1 MTDATRTA
9 PVSKHPAFKWGVGL
23 WFALL
28 MGLGLFVMP
37 ESIHQALAERLS
49 LDGVLSAGSSRI
61 VLSVMAALLGL
72 LIGVVLAMRVAAI
85 NDAVLDDDEE
95 NDVDP
100 AWLRKEE
107 EPLPVAATEDAPRR
121 PFNPRE
127 DMHEEGIATSQADE
141 AEVAALP
148 IDEPTDYSSEVGA
161 SPSEIV
167 EPLDDEARGSRDHEP
182 DGGQSVGDTEEISF
196 DTSSVAPPV
205 VAEAV
210 GDLSLDALTARL
222 ERALEACKAG
232 PVAARQD
239 ENTDPVIAFLRREAE
254 NETPLRPRQDETG
267 DPEAELRSALEKL
280 NRATKSQ

>member
-37 ESIHQALAERLS
+37 ESIHQALAERLF
-49 LDGVLSAGSSRI
+49 LDGVLSAASSRI

-85 NDAVLDDDEE
+85 NDAVHDYDEE
-95 NDVDP
+95 DDVDP
-100 AWLRKEE
+100 AWLREEE
-107 EPLPVAATEDAPRR
+107 EPLPVAATENAPRR

-141 AEVAALP
+141 AEVAAPP

-167 EPLDDEARGSRDHEP
+167 EPIDDEARGSGDHES

-196 DTSSVAPPV
+196 DTPHPAPPV
-205 VAEAV
+205 MAEAV

>member
-100 AWLRKEE
+100 AWLREEE

-127 DMHEEGIATSQADE
+127 DMHEEGIATFQADE
-141 AEVAALP
+141 AEVAAP
-148 IDEPTDYSSEVGA
+148 DEPTDYSSEVGA
-161 SPSEIV
+161 SPSEVV
-167 EPLDDEARGSRDHEP
+167 EPIDDEARGSRDHES

-196 DTSSVAPPV
+196 DTPHPAPPV
-205 VAEAV
+205 MAEAV

>member
-37 ESIHQALAERLS
+37 ESIHQALAERLF

-61 VLSVMAALLGL
+61 VLSVIAALLGL

-85 NDAVLDDDEE
+85 NDAVHDDDEE
-95 NDVDP
+95 DDVDP
-100 AWLRKEE
+100 AWLREEE

-127 DMHEEGIATSQADE
+127 DMHEEGIATFQADE
-141 AEVAALP
+141 AEVAAP
-148 IDEPTDYSSEVGA
+148 DEPTDYSSEVGA
-161 SPSEIV
+161 SPSEVV
-167 EPLDDEARGSRDHEP
+167 EPIDDEARGSRDHES
-182 DGGQSVGDTEEISF
+182 DGGQSVGDTEEICF
-196 DTSSVAPPV
+196 DTPHPAPPV
-205 VAEAV
+205 MAEAV

>member
-85 NDAVLDDDEE
+85 NDAVHDDDEE
-95 NDVDP
+95 DDVDP
-100 AWLRKEE
+100 AWLREEE

-127 DMHEEGIATSQADE
+127 DMHEEGIATFQADE
-141 AEVAALP
+141 AEVAAP
-148 IDEPTDYSSEVGA
+148 DEPTDYSSEVGA
-161 SPSEIV
+161 SPSEVV
-167 EPLDDEARGSRDHEP
+167 EPIDDEARGSRDHES
-182 DGGQSVGDTEEISF
+182 DGGQSVGDTEEICF
-196 DTSSVAPPV
+196 DTPHPAPPV
-205 VAEAV
+205 MAEAV

-254 NETPLRPRQDETG
+254 NETSLRPRQEETG

-280 NRATKSQ
+280 NKATKSQ

>member
-1 MTDATRTA
+1 M
-9 PVSKHPAFKWGVGL
+9 
-23 WFALL
+23 
-28 MGLGLFVMP
+28 
-37 ESIHQALAERLS
+37 
-49 LDGVLSAGSSRI
+49 
-61 VLSVMAALLGL
+61 SVIAALLGL

-85 NDAVLDDDEE
+85 NDAVHDDDEE
-95 NDVDP
+95 DDVDP
-100 AWLRKEE
+100 AWLREEE

-127 DMHEEGIATSQADE
+127 DMHEEGIATSQAGE

-167 EPLDDEARGSRDHEP
+167 EPIDDEARGSGDHES

-232 PVAARQD
+232 PVAARQG

>member
-37 ESIHQALAERLS
+37 ESIHQALAERLF
-49 LDGVLSAGSSRI
+49 LDGVLSAASSRI
-61 VLSVMAALLGL
+61 VLSVIAALLGL

-85 NDAVLDDDEE
+85 NDAVHDDDEE
-95 NDVDP
+95 DDVDP
-100 AWLRKEE
+100 AWLREEE

-127 DMHEEGIATSQADE
+127 DMHEEGIATFQADE
-141 AEVAALP
+141 AEVAAP
-148 IDEPTDYSSEVGA
+148 DEPTDYSSEVGA
-161 SPSEIV
+161 SPSEVV
-167 EPLDDEARGSRDHEP
+167 EPIDDEARGSRDHES
-182 DGGQSVGDTEEISF
+182 DGGQSVGDTEEICF
-196 DTSSVAPPV
+196 DTPHPAPPV
-205 VAEAV
+205 MAEAV

>member
-85 NDAVLDDDEE
+85 NDAVHDDDEE
-95 NDVDP
+95 DDVDP
-100 AWLRKEE
+100 AWLREEE

-127 DMHEEGIATSQADE
+127 DMHEEGIATFQADE
-141 AEVAALP
+141 AEVAAP
-148 IDEPTDYSSEVGA
+148 DEPTDYLSEVGA
-161 SPSEIV
+161 SPSEVV
-167 EPLDDEARGSRDHEP
+167 EPIDDEARGSRDHES
-182 DGGQSVGDTEEISF
+182 DGGQSVGDTEEICF
-196 DTSSVAPPV
+196 DTPHPAPPV
-205 VAEAV
+205 MAEAV

-232 PVAARQD
+232 PATARQD

-254 NETPLRPRQDETG
+254 NETPLRPRHDETG

>member
-85 NDAVLDDDEE
+85 NDAVHDDDEE
-95 NDVDP
+95 DDVDP
-100 AWLRKEE
+100 AWLREEE

-127 DMHEEGIATSQADE
+127 DMHEEGIATFQADE
-141 AEVAALP
+141 AEVAAP
-148 IDEPTDYSSEVGA
+148 DEPTDYSSEVGA
-161 SPSEIV
+161 SPSEVV
-167 EPLDDEARGSRDHEP
+167 EPIDDEARGSRDHES
-182 DGGQSVGDTEEISF
+182 DGGQSVGDTEEICF
-196 DTSSVAPPV
+196 DTPHPAPPV
-205 VAEAV
+205 MAEAV

-254 NETPLRPRQDETG
+254 NETPLRPRQDETD

>member
-49 LDGVLSAGSSRI
+49 LDGVLSAASSRI
-61 VLSVMAALLGL
+61 VLSVIAALLGL

-85 NDAVLDDDEE
+85 NDAVHDDDEE
-95 NDVDP
+95 DDVDP
-100 AWLRKEE
+100 AWLREEE

-127 DMHEEGIATSQADE
+127 DMHEEGIATFQADE
-141 AEVAALP
+141 AEVAAP
-148 IDEPTDYSSEVGA
+148 DEPTDYSSEVGA
-161 SPSEIV
+161 SPSEVV
-167 EPLDDEARGSRDHEP
+167 EPIDDEARGSRDHES
-182 DGGQSVGDTEEISF
+182 DGGQSVGDTEEICF
-196 DTSSVAPPV
+196 DTPHPAPPV
-205 VAEAV
+205 MAEAV

-232 PVAARQD
+232 PATARQD

>member
-37 ESIHQALAERLS
+37 ESIHQALAERLF
-49 LDGVLSAGSSRI
+49 LDGVLSAASSRI
-61 VLSVMAALLGL
+61 VMSVIAALLGL

-85 NDAVLDDDEE
+85 NDAVHDDDEE
-95 NDVDP
+95 DDVDP
-100 AWLRKEE
+100 AWLREEE

-127 DMHEEGIATSQADE
+127 DMHEEGIATFQADE
-141 AEVAALP
+141 AEVAAP
-148 IDEPTDYSSEVGA
+148 DEPTDYSSEVGA
-161 SPSEIV
+161 SPSEVV
-167 EPLDDEARGSRDHEP
+167 EPIDDEARGSRDHES
-182 DGGQSVGDTEEISF
+182 DGGQSVGDTEEICF
-196 DTSSVAPPV
+196 DTPHPAPPV
-205 VAEAV
+205 MAEAV

>member
-85 NDAVLDDDEE
+85 NDAVHDDDEE
-95 NDVDP
+95 DDVDP
-100 AWLRKEE
+100 AWLREEE

-127 DMHEEGIATSQADE
+127 DMHEEGIATFQADE
-141 AEVAALP
+141 AEVAAP
-148 IDEPTDYSSEVGA
+148 DEPTDYSSEVGA
-161 SPSEIV
+161 SPSEVV
-167 EPLDDEARGSRDHEP
+167 EPIDDEARGSRDHES
-182 DGGQSVGDTEEISF
+182 DGGQSVGDTEEICF
-196 DTSSVAPPV
+196 DTPHPAPPV
-205 VAEAV
+205 MAEAV

>member
-37 ESIHQALAERLS
+37 ESIHQALAERLF

-61 VLSVMAALLGL
+61 VLSVIAALLGL

-85 NDAVLDDDEE
+85 NDAVHDDDEE
-95 NDVDP
+95 DDVDP
-100 AWLRKEE
+100 AWLREE
-107 EPLPVAATEDAPRR
+107 EELLPVAATEDAPRR

-127 DMHEEGIATSQADE
+127 DMHEEGIATFQADE
-141 AEVAALP
+141 AEVAAP
-148 IDEPTDYSSEVGA
+148 DEPTDYSSEVGA
-161 SPSEIV
+161 SPSEVV
-167 EPLDDEARGSRDHEP
+167 EPIDDEARGSRDHES
-182 DGGQSVGDTEEISF
+182 DGGQSVGDTEEICF
-196 DTSSVAPPV
+196 DTPHPAPPV
-205 VAEAV
+205 MAEAV

>member
-49 LDGVLSAGSSRI
+49 LDGVLSAASSRI

-85 NDAVLDDDEE
+85 NDAVLDGDEE

-100 AWLRKEE
+100 AWLREE
-107 EPLPVAATEDAPRR
+107 EELLPVAATEDAPRR

-127 DMHEEGIATSQADE
+127 DMHEEGIATFQADE
-141 AEVAALP
+141 AEVAAP
-148 IDEPTDYSSEVGA
+148 DEPTDYSSEVGA
-161 SPSEIV
+161 SPSEVV
-167 EPLDDEARGSRDHEP
+167 EPIDDEARGSRDHES
-182 DGGQSVGDTEEISF
+182 DGGQSVGDTEEICF
-196 DTSSVAPPV
+196 DTPHPAPPV
-205 VAEAV
+205 MAEAV

-232 PVAARQD
+232 PVVARQD

>member
-1 MTDATRTA
+1 
-9 PVSKHPAFKWGVGL
+9 
-23 WFALL
+23 
-28 MGLGLFVMP
+28 MP
-37 ESIHQALAERLS
+37 ESIHQALAERLF
-49 LDGVLSAGSSRI
+49 LDGVLSAASSRI
-61 VLSVMAALLGL
+61 VLSVIAALLGL

-85 NDAVLDDDEE
+85 NDAVHDDDEE
-95 NDVDP
+95 DDVDP
-100 AWLRKEE
+100 AWLREEE

-141 AEVAALP
+141 AEVAAPP

-167 EPLDDEARGSRDHEP
+167 EPIDDEARGSGDHES

-196 DTSSVAPPV
+196 DTPHPAPPV
-205 VAEAV
+205 MAEAV

-254 NETPLRPRQDETG
+254 NETPLRPRQDETS

>member
-9 PVSKHPAFKWGVGL
+9 PVSKHPAFKWSVGL

-37 ESIHQALAERLS
+37 ESIHQALAERLF
-49 LDGVLSAGSSRI
+49 LDGMLSAASSRI

-85 NDAVLDDDEE
+85 NDAVHDDDEE
-95 NDVDP
+95 DDVDP
-100 AWLRKEE
+100 AWLREEE

-127 DMHEEGIATSQADE
+127 DMQEEGIATFQADE
-141 AEVAALP
+141 AEVAAP
-148 IDEPTDYSSEVGA
+148 DEPTDYSSEVGA
-161 SPSEIV
+161 SPSEVV
-167 EPLDDEARGSRDHEP
+167 EPIDDEARGSRDHES
-182 DGGQSVGDTEEISF
+182 DGGQSVGDTEEICF
-196 DTSSVAPPV
+196 DTPHPAPPV
-205 VAEAV
+205 MAEAV

-239 ENTDPVIAFLRREAE
+239 ENTDPVIAFLRRREAE

>member
-85 NDAVLDDDEE
+85 NDAVHDDDEE
-95 NDVDP
+95 DDVDP
-100 AWLRKEE
+100 AWLREEE

-127 DMHEEGIATSQADE
+127 DMHEEGIATFQADE
-141 AEVAALP
+141 AEVAAP
-148 IDEPTDYSSEVGA
+148 DEPTDYSSEVGA
-161 SPSEIV
+161 SPSEVV
-167 EPLDDEARGSRDHEP
+167 EPIDDEARGSRDHES
-182 DGGQSVGDTEEISF
+182 DGGQSVGDTEEICF
-196 DTSSVAPPV
+196 DTPHPAPPV
-205 VAEAV
+205 MAEAV

-232 PVAARQD
+232 PATARQD

-254 NETPLRPRQDETG
+254 NETPLRPRHSETG